1 MACARHAF
9 ASAAALLLGAAPA
22 AFAVPY
28 ASQVINT
35 AGSTWEF
42 VLNEAADSITI
53 LRDSGNPVT
62 LNAPAA
68 GRHTFDMS
76 GFSSFEIQVAK
87 NAAEGWTEL
96 SSESNLHTYYQRP
109 TGVAVNQDASSPYF
123 GTVYVSHP
131 QVFQNPPTIQV
142 YPRTMGDGIYSL
154 SADLIA
160 VDLAN
165 NFAAQTN
172 ADDVTLAKVPSNWT
186 VDQNGGSS
194 PWQIALDEAGN
205 LIASD
210 YSNESGGIKYS
221 SPDLV
226 NGGLVLAYETGDRE
240 AGLPLADGGTELHG
254 SIQSK
259 PSVTGVVGQN
269 LTVWAID
276 EDLDIDGNTFIP
288 GDILSQFPDYDPL
301 DYEVDDPNDPC
312 PTCGSRDGYSVW
324 RWDVGS
330 DTNHTADPVLEVA
343 STPLDSGEVLW
354 YDNGNLDGIV
364 KDAHYEPQF
373 DKFYLTQSRTHGNE
387 SGLIIVSADGVDG
400 LTPTVEWASKQWSI
414 DNGLD
419 GNDSTHVQP
428 DPSDLSRGEGIQD
441 IFRAVGSITISPDGT
456 KMYVHR
462 GQQFSP
468 SDTPE
473 DGDNPIL
480 GSESDYAGSILVIP
494 LDENG
499 IPIIEIDDNGT
510 PGDTS
515 DDRITNF
522 DSITI
527 AGQATRDRIA
537 RISLDAAG
545 NVYSLSEVSHR
556 LQVFS
561 PGGNTLAITTSDGLF
576 SVVEPG
582 AGLAGDYNGDGIVDA
597 ADYTLWRD
605 GDLAADGDNSGV
617 VDSSDYVIWA
627 DNYGATTAPASGGA
641 AAPEP
646 TSIAMLLMAMLPGLR
661 RRR

>member
-1 MACARHAF
+1 MTCARCSVAG
-9 ASAAALLLGAAPA
+9 AILLLLGASTPA
-22 AFAVPY
+22 LAVPY

-35 AGSTWEF
+35 SGNTWEF
-42 VLNEAADSITI
+42 VLNEAADSITV
-53 LRDSGNPVT
+53 LRDSGNAVT
-62 LNAPAA
+62 LTSPTA
-68 GRHTFDMS
+68 GRHTFDMT
-76 GFSSFEIQVAK
+76 GFSDFQIQVAK
-87 NAAEGWTEL
+87 DAAEGWTEL
-96 SSESNLHTYYQRP
+96 SDESNLHTYYQRP
-109 TGVAVNQDASSPYF
+109 TGVVVNQDASSPYF

-131 QVFQNPPTIQV
+131 QVFQNPPTLQL
-142 YPRTMGDGIYSL
+142 YPRSMGDGIYSL
-154 SADLIA
+154 SANLIG

-165 NFAAQTN
+165 GFAAQTDP
-172 ADDVTLAKVPSNWT
+172 DDISLAKVPSNWT

-240 AGLPLADGGTELHG
+240 AGLPLADGGAELHG

-269 LTVWAID
+269 LKVWAID
-276 EDLDIDGNTFIP
+276 EDLDIDGNTFEP
-288 GDILSQFPDYDPL
+288 
-301 DYEVDDPNDPC
+301 VDPC
-312 PTCGSRDGYSVW
+312 PTCGSQDGYSIW
-324 RWDVGS
+324 RWDVEDATSYTG
-330 DTNHTADPVLEVA
+330 DPVLEIA
-343 STPLDSGEVLW
+343 STPLDTGEVLW
-354 YDNGNLDGIV
+354 YDDGNLDGIV

-419 GNDSTHVQP
+419 GNDSTHIQENP
-428 DPSDLSRGEGIQD
+428 EDLSRGEGVQD

-473 DGDNPIL
+473 DGDNPVL

-494 LDENG
+494 LDEDG
-499 IPIIEIDDNGT
+499 LPVIEIDDNGT

-522 DSITI
+522 ESITI
-527 AGQATRDRIA
+527 AGQSARDRIA
-537 RISLDAAG
+537 RVSLDAAG

-561 PGGNTLAITTSDGLF
+561 PGGNTLAVTTSDGLF
-576 SVVEPG
+576 SLVDPG
-582 AGLAGDYNGDGIVDA
+582 AGLAGDYNSDGVVDA

-605 GDLAADGDNSGV
+605 GDLSADGDGSGV
-617 VDSSDYVIWA
+617 VDSEDYNIWVA
-627 DNYGATTAPASGGA
+627 NYGASTAAPGAGVTT
-641 AAPEP
+641 PEP
-646 TSIAMLLMAMLPGLR
+646 TAIAMLLVATLPGLR